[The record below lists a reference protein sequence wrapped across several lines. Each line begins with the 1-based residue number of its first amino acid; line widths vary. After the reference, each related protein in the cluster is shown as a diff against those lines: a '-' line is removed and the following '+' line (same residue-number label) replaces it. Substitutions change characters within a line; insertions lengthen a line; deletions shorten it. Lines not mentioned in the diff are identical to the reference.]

1 MYGKTLEEVRAHRAH
16 VDYMETV
23 RRQAEA
29 IRNEH
34 DEVEEDKYWGAFLA
48 RSERYRKGEE
58 ATARPPEDCAVT
70 TAIRV
75 QAVDVPNNNDTLASR
90 QQAVPHFR
98 GNAPS
103 AETPPPCRIC
113 RHENSSGSA
122 DDTSAHSEASA
133 HTRHASRSICNILM
147 VDSRGALWSLMSLL
161 VK

>member
-16 VDYMETV
+16 VDYMEMV

-34 DEVEEDKYWGAFLA
+34 DEVEEDRYWRAFLA
-48 RSERYRKGEE
+48 RSERYRKREE
-58 ATARPPEDCAVT
+58 ATARPPEDCAT
-70 TAIRV
+70 TIRV
-75 QAVDVPNNNDTLASR
+75 QAVDMPNNNDTLASR
-90 QQAVPHFR
+90 QQAVR
-98 GNAPS
+98 Q
-103 AETPPPCRIC
+103 
-113 RHENSSGSA
+113 NSSGSA
-122 DDTSAHSEASA
+122 TLSPDDTSAHSEASA